1 MNGPAPA
8 PVQKVGKTEALH
20 WNGTA
25 WSAFSVPVPGG
36 GIPAVFS
43 AVAAGS
49 PCRRLGRRHRAQ
61 GQSGHRELDRRPF
74 LAPGAG
80 AGFRPA
86 AFRHSQG
93 VVSNLTL
100 RNG

>member
-1 MNGPAPA
+1 
-8 PVQKVGKTEALH
+8 VGKTEALH

-49 PCRRLGRRHRAQ
+49 ANDVWIAGDYLEAGGRSWHPVPAPV
-61 GQSGHRELDRRPF
+61 SGL
-74 LAPGAG
+74 LLSVTGISQANVW
-80 AGFRPA
+80 
-86 AFRHSQG
+86 AFGRSTNSQG